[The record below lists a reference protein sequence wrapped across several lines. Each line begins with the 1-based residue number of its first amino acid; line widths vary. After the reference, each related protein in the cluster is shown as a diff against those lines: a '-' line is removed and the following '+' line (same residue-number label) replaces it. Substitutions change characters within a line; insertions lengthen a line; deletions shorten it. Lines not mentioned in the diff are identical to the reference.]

1 MKKSLKLGTFFLAMP
16 LLMGGLAGCGNPTD
30 DGTIKVKFWH
40 TFGQTVVDALNSKI
54 VTFESLIQE
63 HDGLKVDIVLEYQGS
78 YDDIKGKI
86 SKGFAVDNI
95 PTIAVAYPD
104 HVADYLEDGKANN
117 KEYVA
122 NLDNFINDPEIGFGK
137 QEWLGDEYEA
147 DDFIEDFIAE
157 GSNYIEEGTYSL
169 PYMKSTEVMFYNM
182 DLLIEVMKVYKPEF
196 ENSHTMI
203 KEYMSTIS
211 WDDFM
216 DLCECIKENF
226 VGSDLMNMLEVPAYY
241 DSDANFF
248 ITKMYQNEIPFASIK
263 NKEGNIDFGSG
274 SALEETTKL
283 LADIRS
289 AHKDGLIT
297 TKGIINKYGSDYFTN
312 EKTIFSIGSSGGAG
326 YNFPKADAFE
336 LGICRVPASNDNPIY
351 VTQGPTLTLFN
362 NSSLSAEKNQTT
374 LETAWKFMKY
384 ITNGQ
389 VNAEL
394 CVNGS
399 EGYVP
404 VRYSAYETEL
414 FQTFMEE
421 GEKYAQCYNV
431 VLHDINED
439 GGYLVTPTFKGS
451 ATLREECGSM
461 LTAVLNSKAESDIPG
476 LIQRCIDNTLL
487 KM

>member
-1 MKKSLKLGTFFLAMP
+1 MKKSLKLGSIFLAMP
-16 LLMGGLAGCGNPTD
+16 LIMGGLAGCGGPTNS
-30 DGTIKVKFWH
+30 GVKIKFWH

-54 VTFESLIQE
+54 NDFTDLIKE
-63 HDGLKVDIVLEYQGS
+63 HDGLDVEIILEYQGS

-104 HVADYLEDGKANN
+104 HVADYLQEGKASG
-117 KEYVA
+117 KDYVV
-122 NLDNFINDPEIGFGK
+122 NLDQFINDETIGFGK
-137 QEWLGDEYEA
+137 EAWLGDTHDET
-147 DDFIEDFIAE
+147 DFIEDFYSE
-157 GSNYIEEGTYSL
+157 GQNYIEEGTYTL
-169 PYMKSTEVMFYNM
+169 PYMKSTEVMFYNIN
-182 DLLIEVMKVYKPEF
+182 LLTSAMEIYKPEF
-196 ENSHTMI
+196 ENSEAKI
-203 KEYMSTIS
+203 VEYMSTIS
-211 WDDFM
+211 WDEFM
-216 DLCECIKENF
+216 ELCQVIYDN
-226 VGSDLMNMLEVPAYY
+226 SDSISNMLEVPAYY

-248 ITKMYQNEIPFASIK
+248 ITKMYQNEIPFASINDQK
-263 NKEGNIDFGSG
+263 GQIDFGEG
-274 SALEETTKL
+274 QALEQTVAL
-283 LADIRS
+283 LEDIRS
-289 AHKDGLIT
+289 AHKGGLIT
-297 TKGIINKYGSDYFTN
+297 TKGIVNKYGSDYFTN
-312 EKTIFSIGSSGGAG
+312 EKCIFSIGSSGGAG
-326 YNFPKADAFE
+326 YNFPQAEAFD

-351 VTQGPTLTLFN
+351 VTQGPTLTMFN
-362 NSSLSAEKNQTT
+362 NASLSKEKN
-374 LETAWKFMKY
+374 LETLTCAWKFLKY

-431 VLHDINED
+431 VLNDINSG

-461 LTAVLNSKAESDIPG
+461 LTAVLNSSDPNEIPS
-476 LIQRCIDNTLL
+476 LVDRCIDNTLL